1 MKKNGTDQTKRRKA
15 FRRAAAMALVCLL
28 MGLSLGGCAAQV
40 QEEDGFRV
48 LTSFY
53 PIYVLTLNVT
63 EGIEGVQVRN
73 MAVPQTGCLHD
84 YQLSTEDMKALERAD
99 VFLINGAGMEEF
111 MQKAIGQRP
120 DLTVVDSSEGIS
132 LLEEDCHEE
141 HEEGHE
147 GHEHEHNSHIWM
159 DPARAAVQVENIAAG
174 LAAADPAHQTQ
185 YRANAKAYQE
195 RLWTLDG
202 ELRETLAPCA
212 GGKLVAFHEAF
223 AYFADA
229 YDLEI
234 ITTIL
239 ADDNNAPSA
248 RELIHAIDE
257 VRKSGAAVLVT
268 DTSGQ
273 DALARSVAADTG
285 AVICPLDSVV
295 YPVGEGQQ
303 EAAAYEQALRQNARL
318 LREAF
323 DGQKQ

>member
-1 MKKNGTDQTKRRKA
+1 VKKNGTDQTKRWKKPG
-15 FRRAAAMALVCLL
+15 RAAALALACLL
-28 MGLSLGGCAAQV
+28 MGLSLGGCAAGG
-40 QEEDGFRV
+40 QEEAGFEV

-63 EGIEGVQVRN
+63 EGIDGVQVRN

-111 MQKAIGQRP
+111 LQKAIEQRP
-120 DLTVVDSSEGIS
+120 ELTVVDSSAGVS
-132 LLEEDCHEE
+132 LLEDCHEE
-141 HEEGHE
+141 HEEEHE
-147 GHEHEHNSHIWM
+147 DHEHEHNSHIWM
-159 DPARAAVQVENIAAG
+159 DPARAAVQVENIATG

-185 YRANAKAYQE
+185 YRTNAKAYQE
-195 RLWTLDG
+195 RLRALDE
-202 ELRETLAPCA
+202 ELKETLAPCA

-234 ITTIL
+234 IATIL

-248 RELIHAIDE
+248 RELIRAIDE
-257 VRKSGAAVLVT
+257 VRESGAAVLVT

-273 DALARSVAADTG
+273 DALAKSVAADTG
-285 AVICPLDSVV
+285 AAICPLDSVV
-295 YPVGEGQQ
+295 YPVKEGQE
-303 EAAAYEQALRQNARL
+303 EAAAYERALRENARL